1 MNTKHMI
8 AGLAS
13 ALMLTGPLMVAG
25 AEEPAATQAQVAS
38 YSTADTALGELLDTP
53 ETRAVLEAHVSQ
65 ELFDSPQLDMARG
78 MTLRQL
84 QPFATDIL
92 SDEVLAEVDADLAK
106 LGS

>member
-1 MNTKHMI
+1 MNTKYMI

-13 ALMLTGPLMVAG
+13 ALFLSGPLMAAG
-25 AEEPAATQAQVAS
+25 AEEAAAQEVAAA